1 MPTYLSSNLPIF
13 DLIFLYQGHPKL
25 DIIFLLKNVGS
36 FLQVIVAVS
45 FCSQFVLLGDLWQ
58 QATEMLEALHLSVKI
73 MTNIELNKF
82 SFFDCLLQVGILFF
96 SVWLGWEQVLNKGH
110 KMSYKVLCDLF
121 NTYIGCTQVVVPTYL
136 STQVGTA
143 QAFFFL
149 SRYLYLPRQ
158 VPLINQQIMKKHCRK
173 LFYCYDVPV
182 GLTDDVELYHLSDSF
197 GCARP
202 SSGQVKRLAQRGR
215 QAGMATPLYVK
226 AATSHALILLRT

>member
-58 QATEMLEALHLSVKI
+58 QATEISVKI

-121 NTYIGCTQVVVPTYL
+121 NRYLYRMYLGSSTYL
-136 STQVGTA
+136 PIYLGRYCLGIFFSKQVSLPTQVG
-143 QAFFFL
+143 
-149 SRYLYLPRQ
+149 SS
-158 VPLINQQIMKKHCRK
+158 HK
-173 LFYCYDVPV
+173 LANHEET
-182 GLTDDVELYHLSDSF
+182 L
-197 GCARP
+197 
-202 SSGQVKRLAQRGR
+202 QKI
-215 QAGMATPLYVK
+215 
-226 AATSHALILLRT
+226 ILLL